1 MSKPDEKNNAKM
13 SCAFH
18 SAGVTGETRLN
29 NETMELQDHR
39 WVKTDNS
46 NNIQL
51 FTAFKGD

>member
-29 NETMELQDHR
+29 NETMELQG
-39 WVKTDNS
+39 WAKTDNS